1 MTLVQWTGAEILL
14 LFIYLVCGCSVY
26 MHVCAPHVYLMPAE
40 EGTGAPGTGVRDGCQ
55 PQGDARNSAR
65 AELAPS

>member
-1 MTLVQWTGAEILL
+1 M
-14 LFIYLVCGCSVY
+14 CGCSVY
-26 MHVCAPHVYLMPAE
+26 MHVCVPHVYLMPAE